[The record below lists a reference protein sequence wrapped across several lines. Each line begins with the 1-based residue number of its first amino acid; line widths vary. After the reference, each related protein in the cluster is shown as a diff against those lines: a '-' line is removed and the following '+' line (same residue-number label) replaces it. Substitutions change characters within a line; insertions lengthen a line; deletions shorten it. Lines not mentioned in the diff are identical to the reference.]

1 MKKEELKFIE
11 EQIGYEFNNLNL
23 LQQAFTRRSYSQE
36 HGGENNEVLEFI
48 GDKVLDIF
56 VVKLLIIQKSNSAEL
71 YKKFDPTFKK
81 SWAYWEYESGSKTF
95 SKENTFVCDNTEAEL
110 TEMKKLL
117 VQKKT
122 LATRIDELG
131 IADYLLM
138 GNGDIQQNINEEDSV
153 KEDLFEA
160 ILGAIAIDSNW
171 NMEKM
176 QSVVEIM
183 LAPETILNDEEEDY
197 VSLIQEWVYNKTNG
211 IPLYHFEKAG
221 YSITWYTP
229 FDGISQQPKSLED
242 QEIHKTKFH
251 CYLKIAD
258 DLPVFRGFGQSQ
270 SEARKN
276 VCKVA
281 YDYLCKENLWLS
293 IRDEIDNPNKDD
305 AINQLEI
312 LARRGYFSIP
322 TYTFDED
329 HDENGNPVWESTC
342 FIAEENK
349 SFSAKSSSKKDA
361 KKSAAYKM
369 LQYVL
374 ND

>member
-1 MKKEELKFIE
+1 MRKEELNFIQ
-11 EQIGYEFNNLNL
+11 EQIGYRFNNLNL

-48 GDKVLDIF
+48 GDKVLDLF
-56 VVKLLIIQKSNSAEL
+56 VIKLLIVQNSNSEEL
-71 YKKFDPTFKK
+71 YKKFDPKFKT
-81 SWAYWEYESGSKTF
+81 SLSYSEYELGKGVF
-95 SKENTFVCDNTEAEL
+95 INENIFICDNTEAEL
-110 TEMKKLL
+110 TEMKKKL

-122 LATRIDELG
+122 LASRIGELG
-131 IADYLLM
+131 LADSLLM
-138 GNGDIQQNINEEDSV
+138 GKGDVQQNANKENSV

-176 QSVVEIM
+176 QNAVEVM
-183 LAPETILNDEEEDY
+183 LAPETILDDETEDY
-197 VSLIQEWVYNKTNG
+197 VSLIQEWSYKRANG
-211 IPLYHFEKAG
+211 IPLFHFEERG
-221 YSITWYTP
+221 YSIWVP
-229 FDGISQQPKSLED
+229 FEGISQQPKSLD
-242 QEIHKTKFH
+242 DKEIYNVKYH
-251 CYLKIAD
+251 CYLKMAE
-258 DLPVFRGFGQSQ
+258 DLPVFRGYGQNQ

-276 VCKVA
+276 VCRVA
-281 YDYLCKENLWLS
+281 YDYLCQEGRWLS
-293 IRDEIDNPNKDD
+293 ICDEIDNPNKED

-322 TYTFDED
+322 TYEFEEA
-329 HDENGNPVWESTC
+329 HDRNGNPIWKSICRITEESK
-342 FIAEENK
+342 F
-349 SFSAKSSSKKDA
+349 FSAKSSSKKDA

>member
-1 MKKEELKFIE
+1 MNNKLKDK
-11 EQIGYEFNNLNL
+11 NL
-23 LQQAFTRRSYSQE
+23 
-36 HGGENNEVLEFI
+36 
-48 GDKVLDIF
+48 D
-56 VVKLLIIQKSNSAEL
+56 
-71 YKKFDPTFKK
+71 
-81 SWAYWEYESGSKTF
+81 
-95 SKENTFVCDNTEAEL
+95 
-110 TEMKKLL
+110 
-117 VQKKT
+117 
-122 LATRIDELG
+122 
-131 IADYLLM
+131 
-138 GNGDIQQNINEEDSV
+138 
-153 KEDLFEA
+153 DLFEA

-176 QSVVEIM
+176 QSVVEVM
-183 LAPETILNDEEEDY
+183 LTPETILNDEEEDY
-197 VSLIQEWVYNKTNG
+197 VSLIQEWVYNKTNR

-242 QEIHKTKFH
+242 QEIHKTQFH

-281 YDYLCKENLWLS
+281 YEYLCKENLWLS
-293 IRDEIDNPNKDD
+293 ICDEIDNTNKDD

-322 TYTFDED
+322 TYTFEEG
-329 HDENGNPVWESTC
+329 HDKNGNPVWKSTC
-342 FIAEENK
+342 CITEEIK

>member
-1 MKKEELKFIE
+1 MRKEELNFIQ

-36 HGGENNEVLEFI
+36 HSGENNEVLEFI
-48 GDKVLDIF
+48 GDKVLDFF
-56 VVKLLIIQKSNSAEL
+56 VIKLLIIQNSNSEEL
-71 YKKFDPTFKK
+71 YKKFDPKFKTSFANLEYELGKK
-81 SWAYWEYESGSKTF
+81 SFPCESV
-95 SKENTFVCDNTEAEL
+95 FVCDNTEAEL

-122 LATRIDELG
+122 LASRIDELG

-138 GNGDIQQNINEEDSV
+138 GNGDIQQNINAENSV

-171 NMEKM
+171 NMEKL
-176 QSVVEIM
+176 QNAVEVM
-183 LAPETILNDEEEDY
+183 LAPETFLDGEAEDY
-197 VSLIQEWVYNKTNG
+197 VSLIQEWSYNRTDRV
-211 IPLYHFEKAG
+211 PLFHFEERG
-221 YSITWYTP
+221 YSIWIP
-229 FDGISQQPKSLED
+229 FDGISQQPKNLED
-242 QEIHKTKFH
+242 QEIYKTKFH

-258 DLPVFRGFGQSQ
+258 TLPDFRGYGKNQG
-270 SEARKN
+270 EARKN

-281 YDYLCKENLWLS
+281 YEYLCKERIWLS
-293 IRDEIDNPNKDD
+293 IGDEIDNPNKND
-305 AINQLEI
+305 AINQLET

-329 HDENGNPVWESTC
+329 HDKDGNPVWKSIC
-342 FIAEENK
+342 CIKEENK
-349 SFSAKSSSKKDA
+349 SFSAKSASKKEA
-361 KKSAAYKM
+361 KKIAAYKM
-369 LQYVL
+369 LQHVL